1 MADIADAD
9 DHKLQ
14 RAADAIKAAPV
25 SNTKGG
31 SSCDGTCGDSSR
43 NEQEGSYCLIKSVK
57 HLSDRGFTRLPD
69 RYILPASERPG
80 DGSGR
85 VKLPVFD
92 LTRLRD
98 PHQRAATIEAL
109 DAACRDYGFFQAS
122 ALLLFLSLSGGFSA
136 LCVQVVNHG
145 VAREVIAGLLD
156 VARRFFE
163 LPVAARARYMS
174 PDVRAPVRYGTSF
187 NQARDPVFFWRDFLK
202 LASCQPLSAVVT
214 SWPDEPADLREVAAR
229 YAMANHQVF
238 MELIEAALEALGI
251 ACGRSLLRELAAGYS
266 QIMLNCYPACPQ
278 PDLTLGL
285 PPHSDYCLFTL
296 LLQDQVEGLQVMH
309 HGRWLTVDPI
319 PGSFIVNVGDHLEIY
334 SNGRYKSKLHRVRV
348 NSTRPRISAASFHS
362 LPAERVIGPAA
373 ELVNEG
379 NPRRYKDTD
388 YATFLSFLAS
398 TEGKHKSFLQSRKL

>member
-1 MADIADAD
+1 MAHIADN
-9 DHKLQ
+9 HQVQ
-14 RAADAIKAAPV
+14 RATDAIKAAPV
-25 SNTKGG
+25 SNTKSGG
-31 SSCDGTCGDSSR
+31 PGDGTCSDSSR
-43 NEQEGSYCLIKSVK
+43 SAEEGSYCLIKSVK

-80 DGSGR
+80 DGPGR

-92 LTRLRD
+92 LARLRD
-98 PHQRAATIEAL
+98 PRQRAAMIEVL
-109 DAACRDYGFFQAS
+109 EAACRDYGFFQA
-122 ALLLFLSLSGGFSA
+122 
-136 LCVQVVNHG
+136 VNHG

-163 LPVAARARYMS
+163 LPVVARARYMS

-187 NQARDPVFFWRDFLK
+187 NQAKDPVFFWRDFLK
-202 LASCQPLSAVVT
+202 LASCQPLSAVVA

-229 YAMANHQVF
+229 YAMANHQMF

-251 ACGRSLLRELAAGYS
+251 ACRRSLLGELAAGYS
-266 QIMLNCYPACPQ
+266 QIMLNCYPACPR

-309 HGRWLTVDPI
+309 HGRWLTVDPV

-348 NSTRPRISAASFHS
+348 NSTRPRISVASFHS

-373 ELVNEG
+373 ELVGEG